1 MAARG
6 RVQAT
11 DEARSYGR
19 RASLLSIGVGIT
31 GLITYLFFAIASH
44 ELSKDQY
51 GEVAVLWSAVF
62 IVVSVL
68 QRPVEQ
74 LLSRTVSEHLAR
86 DEPIGHTVRVAAT
99 IQLGVAVGF
108 DAIALALKG
117 PITDDVLKGNETLY
131 WIGVAAITAYGAS
144 YFARGFLAGSHRL
157 SLYALLIICESVS
170 RTAFPL
176 AVALGIA
183 SGQTAVAM
191 GIVAAPTLSLIVVP
205 FAFLRRGVAAS
216 AAAGAG
222 GGMAGTPRD
231 AAAPTGD
238 TATAA
243 GGGAP
248 ATPPTGDRRGG
259 TPGQF
264 TLAEGGGFAAAV
276 FLIML
281 SEQTFLNAG
290 PLLVNATAGAAA
302 AGYIFNVLM
311 IARAPLQLFQAVST
325 SLLPHLTRL
334 GSQGQE
340 ADFRASVRV
349 TILAISGIAGLVAV
363 AMLIAGPEL
372 MHIAFGK
379 KHDYQRSDLVIVSV
393 GMGMYLS
400 AATLNQ
406 AALAKGQVRRASV
419 CWIGCATAFI
429 VWMLVPIVSDEFDRV
444 VFGYLGAA
452 IVLCSLLYW
461 LYRQPLTPEEH
472 RVKPGSTEEMEL
484 QLAAADEGS

>member
-1 MAARG
+1 MG

-11 DEARSYGR
+11 DEAKGYGR

-31 GLITYLFFAIASH
+31 GLITYLYFAIASH

-51 GEVAVLWSAVF
+51 GQVAVLWSSVF

-74 LLSRTVSEHLAR
+74 LLSRTVSQNLAQR
-86 DEPIGHTVRVAAT
+86 TPIGHTVRVAAT
-99 IQLGVAVGF
+99 IQLSVAIVF
-108 DAIALALKG
+108 DVVALALKG
-117 PITDDVLKGNETLY
+117 PIEDGLLDGNSTLY
-131 WIGVAAITAYGAS
+131 WIGIAAITAYGAS

-157 SLYALLIICESVS
+157 TLYALLIISESVA
-170 RTAFPL
+170 RTAFPF

-205 FAFLRRGVAAS
+205 FAFVRGRVPGS
-216 AAAGAG
+216 QPGL
-222 GGMAGTPRD
+222 PE
-231 AAAPTGD
+231 
-238 TATAA
+238 
-243 GGGAP
+243 GAP
-248 ATPPTGDRRGG
+248 ATGGPSSDMTLARGG
-259 TPGQF
+259 R
-264 TLAEGGGFAAAV
+264 FAAAV

-325 SLLPHLTRL
+325 SLLPHLTTL
-334 GSQGQE
+334 GSQGKE
-340 ADFRASVRV
+340 SDFRASVRV
-349 TILAISGIAGLVAV
+349 TIAAIAAVAGLVAL
-363 AMLIAGPEL
+363 AMLIAGPHL
-372 MHIAFGK
+372 MQIAFGK
-379 KHDYQRSDLVIVSV
+379 KHTYQRADLVIVSI
-393 GMGMYLS
+393 GMGLYLS

-406 AALAKGQVRRASV
+406 AALARGEVRRAAA
-419 CWIGCATAFI
+419 CWVSCAIVFVIWTA
-429 VWMLVPIVSDEFDRV
+429 VPLVDNDFHRV
-444 VFGYLGAA
+444 EIGYLGAA
-452 IVLCSLLYW
+452 ALLCSLLYW
-461 LYRQPLTPEEH
+461 LYRQPLLADEQ

-484 QLAAADEGS
+484 QLASADEAG